1 MYDALAT
8 SGGANIKIVIPT
20 KKTATVDSRATG
32 PWCQRNEAIE
42 RIGAVG
48 RRQWRK
54 ESGAH
59 RQAQAENGM
68 YRYKRIIGDR
78 LRAQHCK
85 AQKKE
90 ALIAIHVINRMTS
103 LGMPESVK
111 ILA

>member
-1 MYDALAT
+1 MYEALAA
-8 SGGANIKIVIPT
+8 SGAADIRIVIPP

-42 RIGAVG
+42 RIGKVG

-78 LRAQHCK
+78 LRALHCE
-85 AQKKE
+85 AQKRECSE
-90 ALIAIHVINRMTS
+90 ATCQAC
-103 LGMPESVK
+103 G
-111 ILA
+111 

>member
-1 MYDALAT
+1 MYEALAA
-8 SGGANIKIVIPT
+8 SGAADIRIVIPP

-32 PWCQRNEAIE
+32 PWCQRNHAIE
-42 RIGAVG
+42 RIGGVG

-78 LRAQHCK
+78 LRTQHRES
-85 AQKKE
+85 QKRE
-90 ALIAIHVINRMTS
+90 ALIAVHVINRMTA